1 MKIYIKDLAMKDNIL
16 KLQEKERE
24 LRCMLFIMCLT
35 LIVCLGGCA
44 TKPEVVTKVEYQE
57 KIIPVRCNVTIP
69 EKPVYDPSDLDTA
82 KGLTLYYS
90 SIEVLLKGC
99 VYGVAK

>member
-1 MKIYIKDLAMKDNIL
+1 MKDNIL
-16 KLQEKERE
+16 KLQEKEKEKE

-99 VYGVAK
+99 VNGVVK

>member
-1 MKIYIKDLAMKDNIL
+1 MKGNIAR
-16 KLQEKERE
+16 LQEKEKE
-24 LRCMLFIMCLT
+24 LRCTLFIMCLT
-35 LIVCLGGCA
+35 LIVFLGGCA

>member
-1 MKIYIKDLAMKDNIL
+1 MKDNIL
-16 KLQEKERE
+16 KLQEKEKE

-90 SIEVLLKGC
+90 NIEVLLKGC
-99 VYGVAK
+99 VYGVVK

>member
-1 MKIYIKDLAMKDNIL
+1 MKGNIAR
-16 KLQEKERE
+16 LQEKEKE

-35 LIVCLGGCA
+35 LIVFLGGCA

-57 KIIPVRCNVTIP
+57 KTIPVRCNVTIP

>member
-16 KLQEKERE
+16 KLQEKEKE

-35 LIVCLGGCA
+35 LITFLGGCA

-69 EKPVYDPSDLDTA
+69 EKPRHR
-82 KGLTLYYS
+82 
-90 SIEVLLKGC
+90 
-99 VYGVAK
+99 

>member
-1 MKIYIKDLAMKDNIL
+1 MKDNAL
-16 KLQEKERE
+16 RLQRTKEKE
-24 LRCMLFIMCLT
+24 LRCVLFIILLT
-35 LIVCLGGCA
+35 IIVLLGGCS

-57 KIIPVRCNVTIP
+57 KIIPVKCNVTIP

-99 VYGVAK
+99 VYGVVK